1 MLSSNQTKIAC
12 FTIKI
17 TEINVIPNINSKY
30 MTSVPVNANVQS
42 GFCSGTEYYSCVSL
56 I

>member
-1 MLSSNQTKIAC
+1 
-12 FTIKI
+12 
-17 TEINVIPNINSKY
+17 

-56 I
+56 IWTKL

>member
-1 MLSSNQTKIAC
+1 
-12 FTIKI
+12 
-17 TEINVIPNINSKY
+17 